1 MEKLKTELPAARGM
15 TNGEYKKFKE
25 SGHDPVFF
33 TTEKLE
39 NYGKSI
45 VESKEYIIKEIY
57 DGNFSDDVNRG
68 DLMALAEKTMR
79 ITNGF
84 EAEIKNS

>member
-1 MEKLKTELPAARGM
+1 MEKIKTDIPTARGM

-25 SGHDPVFF
+25 AGHDPVFF
-33 TTEKLE
+33 TVEKSVD
-39 NYGKSI
+39 YGKSI
-45 VESKEYIIKEIY
+45 IESREWVIEHIY
-57 DGNFSDDVNRG
+57 GGNFSDDVSRG

>member
-1 MEKLKTELPAARGM
+1 MEKLKTDIPAARGM

-25 SGHDPVFF
+25 AGLDPIFF
-33 TTEKLE
+33 TPEKME
-39 NYGKSI
+39 NYGPSI
-45 VESKEYIIKEIY
+45 VESKEYIIENIY
-57 DGNFSDDVNRG
+57 GGNFSDDVSRG

-84 EAEIKNS
+84 ETETKNS